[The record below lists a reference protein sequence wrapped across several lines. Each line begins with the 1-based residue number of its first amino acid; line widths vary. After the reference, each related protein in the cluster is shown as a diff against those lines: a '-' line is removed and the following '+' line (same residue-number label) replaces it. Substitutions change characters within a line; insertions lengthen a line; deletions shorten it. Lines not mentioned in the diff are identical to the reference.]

1 MPQKKPMSDAE
12 LAAFEASQDFDA
24 LLVQSAREMGA
35 GKTRKVYTPVVA
47 ARENAGLSQ
56 AGFAELLGVSVRT
69 LQQWEQGRREP
80 TGAAKTLI
88 AIADAQKDSGFTI
101 LGGDL
106 NSEPASKVVDALRNS
121 GWRDVFP
128 DCGKGERFTF
138 PADLPVKR
146 IDYLLLSGTA
156 SCVTASVLDTRA
168 SDHRPVLFEISK

>member
-12 LAAFEASQDFDA
+12 LAAFEASQDFEA

-56 AGFAELLGVSVRT
+56 AGFAQLLGVSVRT

-88 AIADAQKDSGFTI
+88 AIAQKMP
-101 LGGDL
+101 
-106 NSEPASKVVDALRNS
+106 EALRAVDPNHKKP
-121 GWRDVFP
+121 R
-128 DCGKGERFTF
+128 
-138 PADLPVKR
+138 PAHGRAKVKK
-146 IDYLLLSGTA
+146 TKA
-156 SCVTASVLDTRA
+156 
-168 SDHRPVLFEISK
+168 

>member
-1 MPQKKPMSDAE
+1 MSRKKLMSDAE
-12 LAAFEASQDFDA
+12 LAAFEASHDFEA

-88 AIADAQKDSGFTI
+88 VIAEKMP
-101 LGGDL
+101 
-106 NSEPASKVVDALRNS
+106 EALRAVDPN
-121 GWRDVFP
+121 
-128 DCGKGERFTF
+128 
-138 PADLPVKR
+138 
-146 IDYLLLSGTA
+146 Y
-156 SCVTASVLDTRA
+156 RA
-168 SDHRPVLFEISK
+168 PRGAHGRAKTKQIRV

>member
-12 LAAFEASQDFDA
+12 LAAFEASQDFEA

-56 AGFAELLGVSVRT
+56 AGFAQLLGVSVRT

-88 AIADAQKDSGFTI
+88 AIAEKMP
-101 LGGDL
+101 
-106 NSEPASKVVDALRNS
+106 EALRAVDPNYKKP
-121 GWRDVFP
+121 R
-128 DCGKGERFTF
+128 
-138 PADLPVKR
+138 PAHSRVAVKKTKAR
-146 IDYLLLSGTA
+146 
-156 SCVTASVLDTRA
+156 
-168 SDHRPVLFEISK
+168 

>member
-24 LLVQSAREMGA
+24 LLAQSAREMGA

-56 AGFAELLGVSVRT
+56 AGFAALLGVSVRT

-88 AIADAQKDSGFTI
+88 AIAEKMPEALKAAD
-101 LGGDL
+101 
-106 NSEPASKVVDALRNS
+106 PAYKAPRRATSRAKVKQIKA
-121 GWRDVFP
+121 
-128 DCGKGERFTF
+128 
-138 PADLPVKR
+138 
-146 IDYLLLSGTA
+146 
-156 SCVTASVLDTRA
+156 
-168 SDHRPVLFEISK
+168 